1 MDYSGMLLMMLDIY
15 LKGLDDYIDI
25 QDTISEVSRNMDE
38 YPEDDRYFLQKIL
51 GRSGIRRA
59 KEFLDV
65 ILFMHAVPQRAP
77 DRWDVLD
84 HESDVTWFRE
94 HCKIYQNKTELI
106 VTLCIRIYKTHITRP
121 CHTEYQHTT
130 LTSRNQM

>member
-1 MDYSGMLLMMLDIY
+1 MKPILDFSFMDYSGMLLMMLDIY

-94 HCKIYQNKTELI
+94 HCKIYQNKTELMDFFAR
-106 VTLCIRIYKTHITRP
+106 LCCGCAPDRI
-121 CHTEYQHTT
+121 
-130 LTSRNQM
+130 